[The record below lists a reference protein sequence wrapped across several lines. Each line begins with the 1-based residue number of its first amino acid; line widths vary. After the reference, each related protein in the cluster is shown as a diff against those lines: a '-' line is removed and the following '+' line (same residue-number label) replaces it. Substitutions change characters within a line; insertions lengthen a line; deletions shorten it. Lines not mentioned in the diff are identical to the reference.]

1 MLFRSAASGELPVSP
16 TAETDAPGFFESIRA
31 FFVGAPAIQ
40 TPSAVV
46 PAITNENEAP
56 LADNA
61 ASDELPVSPTAE
73 PNGGFFVSI
82 ANFFFPPTET
92 PLPTLTPETILT
104 LPSQDEADAKNAA
117 LSAKND
123 LDDEPM
129 YAENSEEPFY
139 LVTSEIPNPPT
150 LIPAGNQ
157 PIQPVQP
164 LSVTPTQSIGLP
176 IVTQAD
182 RKSTRLNS
190 SHW

>member
-1 MLFRSAASGELPVSP
+1 M
-16 TAETDAPGFFESIRA
+16 
-31 FFVGAPAIQ
+31 
-40 TPSAVV
+40 
-46 PAITNENEAP
+46 
-56 LADNA
+56 
-61 ASDELPVSPTAE
+61 
-73 PNGGFFVSI
+73 SI

-176 IVTQAD
+176 IVTQAVP
-182 RKSTRLNS
+182 TRPVLQLPFNRATDYEIGRAS
-190 SHW
+190 CRERV